1 MPTTPPQTARAP
13 RTAAT
18 ANDPRWVRSRE
29 RLHAAVLE
37 LARTA
42 PAASIT
48 GTALASAASVH
59 RSTIYEH
66 GTDPV
71 DVLRSALRAELDEIR
86 ERHLEEATP
95 ETIVT
100 AIGAAANDVFDHI
113 ERHAAVYARELAAGT
128 TGLAAM
134 LAEHFAHSVTLLIE
148 HGTITP
154 PAIDDDEPARFAQ
167 TVAAASAATTVA
179 VITDWLRDPEPRD
192 RALLLRRWRA
202 VQPAWWPQT

>member
-1 MPTTPPQTARAP
+1 MPTTTPQTARAS

-66 GTDPV
+66 GADPA
-71 DVLRSALRAELDEIR
+71 DVLRSALRSELDEIR
-86 ERHLEEATP
+86 QRLIDPATP
-95 ETIVT
+95 DTIVE
-100 AIGAAANDVFDHI
+100 AIARSADEVFAHI
-113 ERHAAVYARELAAGT
+113 ERHSPVYARELAAGT
-128 TGLAAM
+128 SGLGPM
-134 LAEHFAHSVTLLIE
+134 LAEHFARSVALLIQ
-148 HGTITP
+148 HGALTP
-154 PAIDDDEPARFAQ
+154 PRIDDDPARFAE

-192 RALLLRRWRA
+192 RELLQRRWGA
-202 VQPAWWPQT
+202 VQPPWWPKA

>member
-1 MPTTPPQTARAP
+1 MWRMAN
-13 RTAAT
+13 TAAT
-18 ANDPRWVRSRE
+18 AADPRWVRSRE
-29 RLHAAVLE
+29 RLHAAVIELARDQPASAITGSA

-42 PAASIT
+42 
-48 GTALASAASVH
+48 GVH

-86 ERHLEEATP
+86 ERRLEAATP
-95 ETIVT
+95 DTIVT
-100 AIGAAANDVFDHI
+100 AIAAAANEVFAHI

-128 TGLAAM
+128 AGLAAM
-134 LAEHFAHSVTLLIE
+134 LAEHFAHSATLLIE
-148 HGTITP
+148 HSTITP
-154 PAIDDDEPARFAQ
+154 PAIDDDPARFAQ

-202 VQPAWWPQT
+202 VQPPWWPQG

>member
-1 MPTTPPQTARAP
+1 MGRMTAAETTPVGP
-13 RTAAT
+13 
-18 ANDPRWVRSRE
+18 DPRWVRSRE

-37 LARTA
+37 LARTS
-42 PAASIT
+42 PASAIT
-48 GTALASAASVH
+48 GAALARAAGVH

-66 GTDPV
+66 GSDPV
-71 DVLRSALRAELDEIR
+71 DVLRSALRVELDEIC
-86 ERHLEEATP
+86 ERHLETATP

-100 AIGAAANDVFDHI
+100 AIGASANEVFAHI
-113 ERHAAVYARELAAGT
+113 ERHSPTYARELAAGT
-128 TGLAAM
+128 AGLAAM

-154 PAIDDDEPARFAQ
+154 PAIDDDPARFAQ
-167 TVAAASAATTVA
+167 TVASASAATTVA